1 MGTISWKVA
10 NLKLDT
16 RPGSVQECETDDNQ
30 HVTSVRE
37 KKKLRPV
44 LGRSQV
50 RNLSAS

>member
-1 MGTISWKVA
+1 MA

-37 KKKLRPV
+37 KKTPPGFGEV
-44 LGRSQV
+44 TGP
-50 RNLSAS
+50 